1 MNIIKKTLL
10 DFAAIPYLVPKA
22 ISSKGLSRR
31 EFLGVSL
38 AAALP
43 LIAHSNI
50 LSTEKS
56 NRNTNDLF
64 DQNQSLT
71 SIEPKEIYLAELIP
85 TEEIENPGV
94 IPLGEGSDVLELARM
109 LYGEARE
116 FSQDDKYLKLVG
128 SSALTRKEKARASL
142 KQVLFDKNKK
152 GSYQYN
158 CFNEND
164 PNFRLVVNPLYDDTD
179 YSKRI
184 WEKCYETASELI
196 LDGPVDQV
204 THYWVEPSVPKPYW
218 AEGVAPKHRHVGNNK
233 ITRFYDLKFDS
244 LMSSSQ

>member
-1 MNIIKKTLL
+1 MNRIKKTLL

-22 ISSKGLSRR
+22 ISSEDLSRR
-31 EFLGVSL
+31 EFLEVSL

-50 LSTEKS
+50 LSTGKL
-56 NRNTNDLF
+56 NRNIDPSFND
-64 DQNQSLT
+64 NQPLIP
-71 SIEPKEIYLAELIP
+71 IESKEIYLAELIP

-94 IPLGEGSDVLELARM
+94 IPLGDGSDTLELARM

-128 SSALTRKEKARASL
+128 SSALTRKEKTKASL

-164 PNFRLVVNPLYDDTD
+164 PNFGLVVNPLYDDTD

-184 WEKCYETASELI
+184 WEKCYETASKLI
-196 LDGPVDQV
+196 LDGSVDQV

-218 AEGVAPKHRHVGNNK
+218 AEGVVPKHRHVGNNK
-233 ITRFYDLKFDS
+233 ITRFYDLKFDK